1 MPLSDMMFPK
11 VPSYQLPSSTFMRS
25 DIQSY
30 WTLEIMCGQQQS
42 LDNPLSCHQMAL
54 CCCYCCL
61 SQKYLDITRRDYG
74 GQTPRNVAGASP
86 IISTPI
92 RVLCH
97 QALQQWQPVK
107 HQINAPIPRFLC
119 IIFHTVQLENRN
131 FVLLS
136 TELESFNNI
145 EPLNF

>member
-1 MPLSDMMFPK
+1 MSLSIGHDVSKSP
-11 VPSYQLPSSTFMRS
+11 QLPATSFH
-25 DIQSY
+25 IY
-30 WTLEIMCGQQQS
+30 EKCYPVILEIKSGQQQS

-107 HQINAPIPRFLC
+107 HQINAPMLRFAVHYFQQSSIGKQKFCLC
-119 IIFHTVQLENRN
+119 QPNKNLSII
-131 FVLLS
+131 LS
-136 TELESFNNI
+136 Y
-145 EPLNF
+145 